1 MKAFSGALGVDFNC
15 RVRLSRAK
23 DDSNVVAI
31 LVDDHS
37 SSSLQ
42 DAEPWLFA
50 GASSAKDVRFG

>member
-23 DDSNVVAI
+23 GDSNVAAI
-31 LVDDHS
+31 LADDHS
-37 SSSLQ
+37 SLSLQ

-50 GASSAKDVRFG
+50 GASFAKDVRFG